1 MGINQTTYFN
11 LIQQGRNRRLTQKEL
26 DRMNLFRLQEWK
38 RSGRKGRYPKALRQR
53 ELLSGF
59 SIEEKRG
66 GFPGGSFGGLSQK
79 EMQDLEKSIK
89 RGVSGQQK
97 AQFKLRFL
105 DKTNLTNEQKNRILK
120 TFTGKDLARAESVY
134 RGIKI
139 RANSRRS
146 EAKLKEEAL
155 NVVKEQKVSQNQKE
169 SALEKFADYIKKRD
183 EKLLESDIK
192 AEERLKRV
200 REARREFIKNAPRKT
215 RLALTGVDIVI
226 RGGEIGFK
234 FAKETTVGF
243 GRDLAQSVTK
253 ATFLTAA
260 AKENIKSGTGKKFA
274 KELVAGKAAKD
285 TVKAFDPRT
294 AQGATN
300 LATAAILAAV
310 GVKAGK
316 LSTKTGKIPKSGS
329 TAAKSFKKNTLIEDK
344 KTGKISLIKPNGK
357 VIRITNSDITSV
369 SKIKNKLDIVNKKI
383 LKQKRRELAKL
394 NKKVDKKRR
403 KDKRKSDIKK
413 IEKEIAKRD
422 AKRLGLVE
430 TLESI
435 RKKAEKGKKKQ
446 TKSDKR
452 LEKQNKKK
460 IKKFN
465 KEVAALEKKRFRQKK
480 KSDDLKRIQREINKR
495 RRKRNDLIKTLESI
509 RKKAEKGKKKQTKS
523 DKRLEKQNKKKI
535 KKFNKE
541 VAALE
546 KKRSRQKKKS
556 DDLKRIQREINKRR
570 RNKNDAIK
578 TLESI
583 RKKAEKGKRIRKKIE
598 KQNRKKIKTQKE
610 IQRLEKEINKKL
622 KKYTLKDK
630 TKNKTKNK
638 NTNKIEKTKRKT
650 KEKRKKIERRSNK
663 KESKQKAKEIT
674 SGKQKLLLET
684 KTKKSLKS
692 KTRYKFQPLFAQ
704 RSKQNITDITKER
717 PKTESKTKQKTITIT
732 EPKQKQKR
740 KVRFIFKG
748 AQRQAQKQA
757 QEQIQKKIQK
767 QKQKQKTKRRIKKRN
782 LKSRIKIKLPNI
794 TKKKKTQSLRQGYN
808 AYARSKG
815 KLVRVNKEPLPRNRA
830 LRLAARVANNTT
842 SASIKIKKSAKKTSK
857 KDIKKPKVLDLFRKS
872 KRGKTKVEK
881 RKYRINTR
889 GEKRGLTVAKYLK
902 KRRRK

>member
-465 KEVAALEKKRFRQKK
+465 KEVAALEKKR
-480 KSDDLKRIQREINKR
+480 
-495 RRKRNDLIKTLESI
+495 
-509 RKKAEKGKKKQTKS
+509 
-523 DKRLEKQNKKKI
+523 
-535 KKFNKE
+535 
-541 VAALE
+541 
-546 KKRSRQKKKS
+546 SRQKKKS

-630 TKNKTKNK
+630 TTNKTKNK

>member
-465 KEVAALEKKRFRQKK
+465 KEVAALEKKR
-480 KSDDLKRIQREINKR
+480 
-495 RRKRNDLIKTLESI
+495 
-509 RKKAEKGKKKQTKS
+509 
-523 DKRLEKQNKKKI
+523 
-535 KKFNKE
+535 
-541 VAALE
+541 
-546 KKRSRQKKKS
+546 SRQKKKS

-598 KQNRKKIKTQKE
+598 KQNRKRIKTQKE

-630 TKNKTKNK
+630 TTNKTKNK